1 MNEQK
6 NEDSVCFIVMFGMPF
21 ICLWPLMLVHHMFP
35 LSCFL
40 SRFCRFCI
48 HVVALEEEDYIPL
61 VKEFISLQK
70 EFEKPFGAGTAI
82 ARQQNKKP
90 STSKPKAKG
99 KAKAKAS
106 A

>member
-1 MNEQK
+1 
-6 NEDSVCFIVMFGMPF
+6 
-21 ICLWPLMLVHHMFP
+21 MLVQYMFHVFNADVLFP
-35 LSCFL
+35 PSVKM
-40 SRFCRFCI
+40 
-48 HVVALEEEDYIPL
+48 HVVAPQEDDYIPL

-70 EFEKPFGAGTAI
+70 QFEKPFGAGNAI

-90 STSKPKAKG
+90 STKAKA